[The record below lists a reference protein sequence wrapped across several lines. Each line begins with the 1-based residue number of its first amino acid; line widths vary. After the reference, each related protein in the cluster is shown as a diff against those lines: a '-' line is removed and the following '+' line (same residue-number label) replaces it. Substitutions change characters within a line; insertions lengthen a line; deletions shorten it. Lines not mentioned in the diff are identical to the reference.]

1 MIRFR
6 FPVLLLMLLIL
17 SMRAA
22 AQSDETFTF
31 YLTPS
36 MSAELLSSK
45 GSFIT
50 DFLEKEAGVS
60 IQMKIPKNYDELVDN
75 FKSQKTCFG
84 MMNSQSYVIANSRH
98 GAVVKLRTIR
108 FGHSTYQGMI
118 ITHASSGIKSIKD
131 IQGKTMAYTDELS
144 TSGYLYP
151 KKILEKNNIKPSK
164 ESFLLKHDEVVTQ
177 VYERKVD
184 AGAAFFSAPSPN
196 GAINDARSRIKDKYP
211 DAEQKLIILVK
222 TDPIPN
228 DPIAFSKDFNPA
240 VANKI
245 CMALLKL
252 SQDEKGKQ
260 ALLDLY
266 GAEGFVRA
274 SDADYNSIR
283 QVMGGK

>member
-1 MIRFR
+1 MIRFP
-6 FPVLLLMLLIL
+6 FPVLFLMLLML
-17 SMRAA
+17 STRAA
-22 AQSDETFTF
+22 AQSGETFSF

-36 MSAELLSSK
+36 MSAELLNSK

-50 DFLEKEAGVS
+50 DFLKKETGVS
-60 IQMKIPKNYDELVDN
+60 IEMKIPKNYDELVDN

-118 ITHASSGIKSIKD
+118 ITHVSSGIKSIKD

-151 KKILEKNNIKPSK
+151 KKILEKNNVKPSK
-164 ESFLLKHDEVVTQ
+164 ESFLLKHDEVVRQ

-184 AGAAFFSAPSPN
+184 AGAAFFSMPSAN

-211 DAEQKLIILVK
+211 DVEQKVIILVK

-228 DPIAFSKDFNPA
+228 DPIAFSKDFDPV

-252 SQDEKGKQ
+252 AQDAKGKQ

-283 QVMGGK
+283 QVMGTK

>member
-1 MIRFR
+1 MRLI
-6 FPVLLLMLLIL
+6 PLVVLSVLLG
-17 SMRAA
+17 SVPCY
-22 AQSDETFTF
+22 AQLAETFSF

-36 MSAELLSSK
+36 VSAELLNSK
-45 GSFIT
+45 GSFIK
-50 DFLEKEAGVS
+50 DFIEKEAGVS
-60 IQMKIPKNYDELVDN
+60 IQMKIPKNYDEMVDN
-75 FKSQKTCFG
+75 FKSQKTCFA
-84 MMNSQSYVIANSRH
+84 MMNSQSYIMANTQH
-98 GAVVKLRTIR
+98 GAMVKLRTIR

-118 ITHASSGIKSIKD
+118 ITHASSGIKSVKD
-131 IQGKTMAYTDELS
+131 IHGKTMAYTDELS

-151 KKILEKNNIKPSK
+151 KKILEKNSVKPSK
-164 ESFLLKHDEVVTQ
+164 ESFLLKHDEVVKQ

-184 AGAAFFSAPSPN
+184 AGAAFFSAPSGN
-196 GAINDARSRIKDKYP
+196 GAIRDARSRIKDKYP
-211 DAEQKLIILVK
+211 DVEQKVIVLVK

-274 SDADYNSIR
+274 SDTDYNALR
-283 QVMGGK
+283 QAMGVK

>member
-6 FPVLLLMLLIL
+6 FPVLFLMLLML
-17 SMRAA
+17 SMHAA
-22 AQSDETFTF
+22 AQSGETFSF

-50 DFLEKEAGVS
+50 DFLKKETGVS
-60 IQMKIPKNYDELVDN
+60 IEMKIPKNYDELVDN

-118 ITHASSGIKSIKD
+118 ITHVSSGIKSVRD
-131 IQGKTMAYTDELS
+131 IQGKIMAYTDELS

-151 KKILEKNNIKPSK
+151 KKILEKNNVKPSK
-164 ESFLLKHDEVVTQ
+164 ESFLLKHDEVVRQ

-184 AGAAFFSAPSPN
+184 AGAAFFSMPSAN

-211 DAEQKLIILVK
+211 DVEQKVIILVK

-228 DPIAFSKDFNPA
+228 DPIAFSKDFDPV

-252 SQDEKGKQ
+252 AQDAKGKQ

-283 QVMGGK
+283 QVMGAK

>member
-1 MIRFR
+1 
-6 FPVLLLMLLIL
+6 V
-17 SMRAA
+17 
-22 AQSDETFTF
+22 
-31 YLTPS
+31 
-36 MSAELLSSK
+36 
-45 GSFIT
+45 
-50 DFLEKEAGVS
+50 
-60 IQMKIPKNYDELVDN
+60 
-75 FKSQKTCFG
+75 
-84 MMNSQSYVIANSRH
+84 
-98 GAVVKLRTIR
+98 
-108 FGHSTYQGMI
+108 
-118 ITHASSGIKSIKD
+118 
-131 IQGKTMAYTDELS
+131 
-144 TSGYLYP
+144 
-151 KKILEKNNIKPSK
+151 KPSK
-164 ESFLLKHDEVVTQ
+164 ESFLQKHDEVVRQ

-184 AGAAFFSAPSPN
+184 AGAAFFSVASAN

-211 DAEQKLIILVK
+211 DVEQKVIILVK

-283 QVMGGK
+283 QVMGTK

>member
-1 MIRFR
+1 MIQSR
-6 FPVLLLMLLIL
+6 FPVLLLVLLVL

-22 AQSDETFTF
+22 GQSGETFSF
-31 YLTPS
+31 YLAPS
-36 MSAELLSSK
+36 MSAELLRSK
-45 GSFIT
+45 GSFIR
-50 DFLEKEAGVS
+50 DFLQKETGVS
-60 IQMKIPKNYDELVDN
+60 IEMKIPKDYDELVDK

-98 GAVVKLRTIR
+98 GAMVKLRTIR

-118 ITHASSGIKSIKD
+118 ITHAASGIRSIKD
-131 IQGKTMAYTDELS
+131 IQGKTIAYTDELS

-151 KKILEKNNIKPSK
+151 KKILEKNNVKPSK
-164 ESFLLKHDEVVTQ
+164 ELFLQKHDEVVKQ

-184 AGAAFFSAPSPN
+184 AGAAFYSAPSGN
-196 GAINDARSRIKDKYP
+196 GAINDARSRIRDKYP
-211 DAEQKLIILVK
+211 DVEQKVIIVVK

-240 VANKI
+240 IANKI

-252 SQDEKGKQ
+252 AQDAKGKQ
-260 ALLDLY
+260 ALHDLY

-274 SDADYNSIR
+274 SDADYNSLR
-283 QVMGGK
+283 QMMGVK